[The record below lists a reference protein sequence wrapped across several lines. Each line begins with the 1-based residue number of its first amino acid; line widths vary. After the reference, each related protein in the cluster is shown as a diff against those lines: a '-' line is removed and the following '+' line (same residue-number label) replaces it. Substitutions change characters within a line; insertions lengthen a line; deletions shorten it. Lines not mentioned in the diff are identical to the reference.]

1 MPAQK
6 WIFHLLLQ
14 VFSTLKTVQLKDHL
28 AEWHNKNAVNYVS
41 AMNGTIA
48 AVDTDHGNQM
58 KDDSINQEQQPRTH
72 FLGHKQIRGGGGGN
86 QGSEVEKM

>member
-1 MPAQK
+1 
-6 WIFHLLLQ
+6 
-14 VFSTLKTVQLKDHL
+14 
-28 AEWHNKNAVNYVS
+28 
-41 AMNGTIA
+41 MNGTIA